1 MVKLPGPGV
10 LIIYTYVNRRYV
22 TLILTILNLDILY
35 RNIDIGFNH
44 CTIFNEEINDLNDV
58 ALVVCMQCLQFQCIK
73 SIGPKFSMQTL

>member
-44 CTIFNEEINDLNDV
+44 CTIFNEEKNGFLMI
-58 ALVVCMQCLQFQCIK
+58 
-73 SIGPKFSMQTL
+73 

>member
-10 LIIYTYVNRRYV
+10 LIIYTYYVNRRYV

-44 CTIFNEEINDLNDV
+44 CTIFNEEKNG
-58 ALVVCMQCLQFQCIK
+58 F
-73 SIGPKFSMQTL
+73 